1 MLQKMLA
8 VKNEFIN
15 TWKAVDR
22 IIDTY
27 PSPAYFLSLNESKNS
42 LKTITTITITFPRS
56 MFKSIN
62 LSFLHFRVDFICFLS
77 FARHKGR
84 EGGEIPH
91 TELGKKN
98 KKTKQ
103 K

>member
-1 MLQKMLA
+1 
-8 VKNEFIN
+8 
-15 TWKAVDR
+15 
-22 IIDTY
+22 
-27 PSPAYFLSLNESKNS
+27 
-42 LKTITTITITFPRS
+42 

-91 TELGKKN
+91 TELGKN
-98 KKTKQ
+98 KTKINPETSGHVVVEDQ
-103 K
+103 Q

>member
-1 MLQKMLA
+1 
-8 VKNEFIN
+8 
-15 TWKAVDR
+15 
-22 IIDTY
+22 
-27 PSPAYFLSLNESKNS
+27 
-42 LKTITTITITFPRS
+42 